1 MSQGTTKASLPP
13 RRPLVLPPA
22 PDGLAEWRAKLA
34 RLPQEDEIDEAQEYV
49 FRSRDGYEFSTREYN
64 VCRRWRRRG
73 VEPADLSAVMLRWR
87 RIAAHAEKQ
96 AQAQKRQAK

>member
-1 MSQGTTKASLPP
+1 M
-13 RRPLVLPPA
+13 LPPA
-22 PDGLAEWRAKLA
+22 PDGLAEWCAVLA
-34 RLPQEDEIDEAQEYV
+34 RLPQEDEIDAAQEYV

-73 VEPADLSAVMLRWR
+73 VGSADLSAVMLRWR

-96 AQAQKRQAK
+96 AQAQKKVAK